1 MRGENMIRQCFVP
14 ALALAMVLAIPAA
27 MAADDSHS
35 IVQMGRAFHPG
46 EVTIARGEALTFRNR
61 DDFIHQIYIKADSM
75 SFDSNEQ
82 PPGQDVLVNFPAGG
96 TFEVRCHI
104 HPRMSLTVHVK

>member
-1 MRGENMIRQCFVP
+1 MRCS
-14 ALALAMVLAIPAA
+14 ALALAGTILVLAASA
-27 MAADDSHS
+27 GAQTSQT

-46 EVTIARGEALTFRNR
+46 EITIALGDTLTFSNR
-61 DDFIHQIYIKADSM
+61 DDFIHQIFVKSDSM

-82 PPGQDVLVNFPAGG
+82 PPGQNVSVFFPARG

-104 HPRMSLTVHVK
+104 HPRMSLIVHVK